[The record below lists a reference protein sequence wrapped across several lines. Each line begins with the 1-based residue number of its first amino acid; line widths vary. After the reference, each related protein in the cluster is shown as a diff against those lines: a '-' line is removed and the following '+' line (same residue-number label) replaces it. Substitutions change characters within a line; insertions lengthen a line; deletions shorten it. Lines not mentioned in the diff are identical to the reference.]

1 MKQRRQTGNS
11 ATLAFALALAAC
23 ASQGER
29 IERSQHVGQ
38 RMLAPVEKQGDA
50 AGITPTWE
58 KGPNQV
64 FRYPEPIDNTLPSLP
79 PGSGRTNLAGT
90 TVCVRF
96 EIAETGAV
104 RRVDAL
110 DDRAE
115 CQVGALPENADL
127 MQAVRGRLLQWTFV
141 PFAICTWPPER
152 YAHLD
157 ADGGCSGAE
166 KIEPQ
171 PVTLLYAFTFE
182 IREGKV
188 MVSRSRR

>member
-1 MKQRRQTGNS
+1 MEQRRLTS
-11 ATLAFALALAAC
+11 DAAALALALTLAAC
-23 ASQGER
+23 ASQTER
-29 IERSQHVGQ
+29 IERSRHVGQ
-38 RMLAPVEKQGDA
+38 HMLAPIDKEGDA
-50 AGITPTWE
+50 AGITSTWE
-58 KGPNQV
+58 RGPNQA

-79 PGSGRTNLAGT
+79 SDSKRVQLAPT

-110 DDRAE
+110 DDRDE
-115 CQVGALPENADL
+115 CRAGVLPENADL
-127 MQAVRGRLLQWTFV
+127 IQAVRERLLQWTFV
-141 PFAICTWPPER
+141 PFAICTWPPEQ

-157 ADGGCSGAE
+157 ADGGCTGAT

-188 MVSRSRR
+188 VVRRSR